1 MHPAFSPPSPSPF
14 AHPSTSLP
22 LGSYPIHI
30 LHLPSQIPFPR
41 IHHYRQI
48 SHLPSRR
55 TGPVVLPAV
64 ANHSPPLHRP
74 SCLACIRVSETLTSF
89 LFGGVWGEGGLH
101 AAGTMSSRSVP
112 GGGVGIGEVE
122 TSEMAR
128 RVRRRRKRVGARE
141 GMCISCLGGD
151 GDRE

>member
-1 MHPAFSPPSPSPF
+1 
-14 AHPSTSLP
+14 
-22 LGSYPIHI
+22 
-30 LHLPSQIPFPR
+30 
-41 IHHYRQI
+41 
-48 SHLPSRR
+48 
-55 TGPVVLPAV
+55 
-64 ANHSPPLHRP
+64 
-74 SCLACIRVSETLTSF
+74 
-89 LFGGVWGEGGLH
+89 
-101 AAGTMSSRSVP
+101 MSSRSVP